1 MSQEQ
6 AKTKQD
12 NDNNGMLEAILENA
26 EMGERALDQMIPMA
40 EDGYFK
46 AELMRQRNVYHDMAS
61 QAELCL
67 TAAGEKPKGQSAF
80 AKVNTQLGIR
90 MKTIK
95 DKSTRNLA
103 EMLAEGSHQGI
114 MDCHKCQT
122 DFPQATPGA
131 KKLLQQLEDFEED
144 NCQRLEGFL

>member
-6 AKTKQD
+6 ATTKQ
-12 NDNNGMLEAILENA
+12 NSDNNCMLEAILENA
-26 EMGERALDQMIPMA
+26 EMGEQALDQMIPMA
-40 EDGYFK
+40 QDGLFK

-67 TAAGEKPKGQSAF
+67 EAAGEKPKGQSTF

-90 MKTIK
+90 MKTIT

-114 MDCHKCQT
+114 MDCRKCQT
-122 DFPQATPGA
+122 DFPQATIGA
-131 KKLLQQLEDFEED
+131 KKLLQQLETFQEES
-144 NCQRLEGFL
+144 CQKLEGFL